1 MTSDPDPAGA
11 PEPGPAGRPA
21 YGTLIFTGSLLVGCV
36 ALGLGLG
43 YLADR
48 AAGTTPL
55 FVFVGLVLGIVAA
68 GAGTYRALRDYL
80 NQ

>member
-1 MTSDPDPAGA
+1 MPSESTPGGR
-11 PEPGPAGRPA
+11 PGPGQGNRPA
-21 YGTLIFTGSLLVGCV
+21 FAALIFTGSLLVGCV

-55 FVFVGLVLGIVAA
+55 FVFVGLVFGIVGA
-68 GAGTYRALRDYL
+68 GAGTYRAMRDYL

>member
-1 MTSDPDPAGA
+1 MTG
-11 PEPGPAGRPA
+11 PGGRA
-21 YGTLIFTGSLLVGCV
+21 AFAKLIFTGSMLVGCV

-55 FVFVGLVLGIVAA
+55 FIFVGLVLGIVAA
-68 GAGTYRALRDYL
+68 GAGTYRAVRDYL